1 MALYK
6 INGEKLTQLK
16 ISKFGFEKHL
26 QKLCENNLEEL
37 FEVKFVATEFPFAD
51 EYSGRLDTIGID
63 KECNPVIVEYKL
75 DQNSSVISQSLFY
88 MDWLVN
94 HRGDFE
100 RAVQQVLGNDQKVL
114 WDNPKMII
122 VAQNY
127 NKYDKYAVNR
137 INYDIYLYKYTLYST
152 GEFIIEN
159 INTQEN
165 RKYVLND
172 KTRKNEKDNEN
183 IFNNYGLN
191 HFLEVMNDSTKKIY
205 EELDSKIMEISD
217 NIEKR
222 YKKIY
227 IGYRTVRNFLEIQ
240 LKRNELVLYVLPV
253 EYEDP
258 KKLIEDVPES
268 YKYTLNK
275 RLFIKSIDEIEYAL
289 NIIKSSYE
297 STL

>member
-1 MALYK
+1 MALYR
-6 INGEKLTQLK
+6 INGGKLTQLK
-16 ISKFGFEKHL
+16 ISKFGYEKHL

-37 FEVKFVATEFPFAD
+37 FEVKFVASEFPFAD

-63 KECNPVIVEYKL
+63 KECNPVIIEYKL
-75 DQNSSVISQSLFY
+75 DQNSSVISQCLFY

-100 RAVQQVLGNDQKVL
+100 KSVQQALGNEQKVS

-127 NKYDKYAVNR
+127 NKYDKHAVNR
-137 INYDIYLYKYTLYST
+137 IGYDIYLYKYTLYSS

-165 RKYVLND
+165 RKYALDD
-172 KTRKNEKDNEN
+172 KISKAKSNSEN
-183 IFNNYGLN
+183 VVNNYDLN
-191 HFLEVMNDSTKKIY
+191 HFLDEMNDITKKMY
-205 EELDSKIMEISD
+205 EELDARIMEISD

-240 LKRNELVLYVLPV
+240 LKKNELVLYILPLD
-253 EYEDP
+253 YDDP
-258 KKLIEDVPES
+258 KKLIEEVPES

-275 RLFIKSIDEIEYAL
+275 RLFIKTIDEIEYAL
-289 NIIKSSYE
+289 NIIKNSYE

>member
-63 KECNPVIVEYKL
+63 KECNPVIIEYKL

-100 RAVQQVLGNDQKVL
+100 KAVQQALGNDQKVL

-127 NKYDKYAVNR
+127 SKFDKYAVNQ

-172 KTRKNEKDNEN
+172 KTSKVKNDSEYVINSYD
-183 IFNNYGLN
+183 LN

-240 LKRNELVLYVLPV
+240 LKKNELVLYVLPI
-253 EYEDP
+253 EYEDS